1 MKILLLTD
9 SYPPEI
15 RSASHL
21 MYELAHGLKNRG
33 HDIAVATTMPQY
45 NLTKEHVSVEYK
57 NIMVEDGVTVIRVKT
72 PPLHKVGYFKR
83 GLAHLVLPVI
93 FCRLIKRSV
102 IFRPDIIIVYSPPLT
117 LGIAGVRLKDYFKS
131 KFILNIQ
138 DIFPQNAIDLGIISN
153 LLIIRFFEAQEKWIY
168 KRVDEITVHS
178 EGNKEFLKIRNGF
191 LRDKIDVVNN
201 WANYK
206 LFRRDAEEI
215 NFRKLYQLDSK
226 MVILFAGVLG
236 PAQGLDVVIN
246 VAKRIQD
253 NSKVH
258 FLFVGDGTEKKRLE
272 DKVEKL
278 NLTNVTFQPFVDG
291 ENYPFL
297 LKSVDVGLVCLSSSN
312 KTPVVPG
319 KLMGYMFSG
328 LPVLAFLNKESD
340 GHKIIKDANCGF
352 TFTPENED
360 RILEAVLKLEK
371 DKEVRITMGKNA
383 EEFSKKNFTL
393 EAALDKYEKI
403 FEILIGRRNE
413 TS

>member
-168 KRVDEITVHS
+168 KMI
-178 EGNKEFLKIRNGF
+178 FIF
-191 LRDKIDVVNN
+191 
-201 WANYK
+201 
-206 LFRRDAEEI
+206 
-215 NFRKLYQLDSK
+215 NFYYI
-226 MVILFAGVLG
+226 VI
-236 PAQGLDVVIN
+236 
-246 VAKRIQD
+246 
-253 NSKVH
+253 
-258 FLFVGDGTEKKRLE
+258 
-272 DKVEKL
+272 
-278 NLTNVTFQPFVDG
+278 
-291 ENYPFL
+291 
-297 LKSVDVGLVCLSSSN
+297 
-312 KTPVVPG
+312 
-319 KLMGYMFSG
+319 
-328 LPVLAFLNKESD
+328 
-340 GHKIIKDANCGF
+340 
-352 TFTPENED
+352 
-360 RILEAVLKLEK
+360 
-371 DKEVRITMGKNA
+371 
-383 EEFSKKNFTL
+383 
-393 EAALDKYEKI
+393 
-403 FEILIGRRNE
+403 
-413 TS
+413 